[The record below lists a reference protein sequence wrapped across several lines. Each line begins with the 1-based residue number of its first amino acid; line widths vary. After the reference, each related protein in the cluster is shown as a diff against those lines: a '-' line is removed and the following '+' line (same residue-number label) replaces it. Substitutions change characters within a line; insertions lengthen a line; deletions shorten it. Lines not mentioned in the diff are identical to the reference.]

1 MTSRVIPVAPF
12 VLVVF
17 GATGDLARRKLLP
30 ALFQRDLDG
39 QLPGSAAILGVSRG
53 AMAAEDYR
61 AIARQAILDHVPA
74 AEFTEADLER
84 FLHRILYV
92 RADADG
98 DGGWDQLAAAL
109 GAYHEFIKVFYLA
122 TAPGLFGMIC
132 ERLGRF
138 GLAGENAR
146 VVVEKPIGKDLAS
159 ATALNEQIGRV
170 FPEDRVYRID
180 HYLGKEAV
188 QNLMAL
194 RFANGLFEPLWNA
207 AHIDHVQ
214 ITVAESLG
222 VEGRAGYYDT
232 AGALRDMVQ
241 NHMLQLVCLV
251 AMEPPAKLDA
261 DAVRDE
267 KLKVLRSLKPIDTDA
282 LCSHYTVRGQYRAG
296 ASAGGAVRGYLEEL
310 GDLSSV
316 TETFVALKAEILNWR
331 WSGVPFY
338 LRTGKRLPER
348 VSEIVIA
355 FRPIPHSVFEPA
367 AGPIMANRLVIRL
380 QPDEGVKLWL
390 MSKDPG
396 PGGMRLRQ
404 VPLDMSFANAFKVR
418 NPDAYERLVLDV
430 VRGNQTLFMRRDEVE
445 AAWSWIDPILQV
457 WSASRDTPRGYTAG
471 TWGPSAAIAL
481 IERDGRTW
489 AEGSGAS

>member
-1 MTSRVIPVAPF
+1 MTSRVIPVVPF
-12 VLVVF
+12 VLAVF

-30 ALFQRDLDG
+30 ALFQRDIAG
-39 QLPGSAAILGVSRG
+39 QLPDAATILGVSRG
-53 AMAAEDYR
+53 PLSEEAYLAM
-61 AIARQAILDHVPA
+61 ARQAIIEHVPSSQV
-74 AEFTEADLER
+74 TEADLER
-84 FLHRILYV
+84 FLGRIKYT
-92 RADADG
+92 AADG
-98 DGGWDQLAAAL
+98 DSDGGWEQLREKL
-109 GAYHEFIKVFYLA
+109 KPYRDRVNVFYLA
-122 TAPGLFGMIC
+122 TGPALFGPLC

-159 ATALNEQIGRV
+159 ARRVNAEIGDV

-241 NHMLQLVCLV
+241 NHILQLLCLV
-251 AMEPPAKLDA
+251 AMEPPSQLDA

-267 KLKVLRSLKPIDTDA
+267 KLKVLRALKPISDA
-282 LCSHYTVRGQYRAG
+282 LSSHCVVRGQYRAG
-296 ASAGGAVRGYLEEL
+296 ASAGGAVPGYLEEL
-310 GDLSSV
+310 GAATSI

-331 WSGVPFY
+331 WAGVPFY
-338 LRTGKRLPER
+338 LRTGKRLAER

-367 AGPIMANRLVIRL
+367 AGTIEANRLVIRL

-390 MSKDPG
+390 MTKDPG
-396 PGGMRLRQ
+396 PGGMRLRS
-404 VPLDMSFANAFKVR
+404 VPLDMSFASAFQVR

-430 VRGNQTLFMRRDEVE
+430 VRGNQTLFMGRAEVE
-445 AAWSWIDPILQV
+445 AAWTWIDPILQA
-457 WSASRDTPRGYTAG
+457 WGNSSELPKPYTAG

-489 AEGSGAS
+489 LDGGA